1 MLDEVQQW
9 TYKELE
15 QIDVILSK
23 SHGCLLDIVNE
34 NRRIEQDLMW
44 AQVTKREMLRKLS
57 MEVELLFLDFTIP
70 SGSSII
76 ELKKGGMNEH
86 VTQKPGKMKI
96 FFGWLA
102 ATWPNLSFIK
112 AMC

>member
-1 MLDEVQQW
+1 
-9 TYKELE
+9 
-15 QIDVILSK
+15 
-23 SHGCLLDIVNE
+23 
-34 NRRIEQDLMW
+34 
-44 AQVTKREMLRKLS
+44 

-102 ATWPNLSFIK
+102 AT
-112 AMC
+112 

>member
-34 NRRIEQDLMW
+34 NRRIEQDLM
-44 AQVTKREMLRKLS
+44 
-57 MEVELLFLDFTIP
+57 
-70 SGSSII
+70 
-76 ELKKGGMNEH
+76 
-86 VTQKPGKMKI
+86 
-96 FFGWLA
+96 
-102 ATWPNLSFIK
+102 
-112 AMC
+112 